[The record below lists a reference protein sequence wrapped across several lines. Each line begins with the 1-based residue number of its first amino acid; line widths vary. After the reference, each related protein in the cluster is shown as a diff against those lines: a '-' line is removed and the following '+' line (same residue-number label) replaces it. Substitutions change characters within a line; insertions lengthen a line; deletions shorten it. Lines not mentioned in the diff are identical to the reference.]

1 MLSKLSSHKD
11 TSSAV
16 KLNRILDVLILF
28 CAPSTFSK
36 TPDLSQ
42 VAVKH
47 HPKVMCW
54 SWTALDSAASDFAL
68 MTQRDI
74 FLCLT
79 CIYQQ
84 LVGDVSNVCTA

>member
-1 MLSKLSSHKD
+1 MLSKLSSPKD
-11 TSSAV
+11 TSSVV

-28 CAPSTFSK
+28 CVPSTFSK

-54 SWTALDSAASDFAL
+54 SWTALDSAASDFDDTTRHL
-68 MTQRDI
+68 SLSN
-74 FLCLT
+74 LCLST
-79 CIYQQ
+79 ISR
-84 LVGDVSNVCTA
+84 GRK